1 MSARGLLCSTCLLV
15 GASAAH
21 AQTAVSLP
29 EITVVSPT
37 AVATPAN
44 EVASS
49 VTVITAADIAR
60 MQSRTV
66 TDILMT
72 VPGVQVVQSGSPGSQ
87 TSVFIRGTN
96 SNHVKV
102 LIDGIDVTDT
112 STPSGALDFGHF
124 LASDIQQMEILRGP
138 QSGLYGS
145 DAIGGVISI
154 TTKPGSGPAKVG
166 GYVEGGSFDT
176 FNQGIRLSGSTDRFD
191 YAFNVT
197 HFHAGNTPVTPGY
210 EVPPGGSTVGNYYD
224 NTTLS
229 AKVGA
234 ALSENFRVNLVNRYI
249 DGNLRYSN
257 DDPTTFP
264 GVTYPSQSTYTNKAY
279 YGRAEAIATLL
290 DGRFVNTFGVNY
302 TDYNRTNTDP
312 GLPTDKYWG
321 SRIDFNWRGV
331 FTVMPGQNIVAGL
344 NRQDD
349 RASVPTISSLKTGDT
364 GGFLEWQANFKDR
377 FFFTANIRHDRDDAF
392 GDHTTYRIAPAFIV
406 PVTETKLKA
415 TYGTGFK
422 APTLYELYGVG
433 AFGYVGNPNLK
444 PESSRGYDFGFEQPL
459 WNGRV
464 RFGVTYFHNDISD
477 LITAVFAPVNTYDNV
492 NKAKTYGY
500 EAFVSAELA
509 SNLNGRI
516 DYTRTTAIDAV
527 TGDELLRRPRDKI
540 SAGLVWKPVDRLTI
554 TPSVVYL
561 GQWRDINRSTFVYE
575 YDGNVAI
582 ANLAAEYVINDTITA
597 FGRLDNLF
605 DKRYEDPSGWLQPGF
620 AVYAGLRMTTN

>member
-1 MSARGLLCSTCLLV
+1 MLARGLLCSVFLLA
-15 GASAAH
+15 GAAAAR
-21 AQTAVSLP
+21 AQTAVTLP

-37 AVATPAN
+37 AVPTPAN
-44 EVASS
+44 DVASS

-66 TDILMT
+66 TDILMS
-72 VPGVQVVQSGSPGSQ
+72 VPGVQVVQNGTPGSQ

-112 STPSGALDFGHF
+112 STPSGAVDFGHF
-124 LASDIQQMEILRGP
+124 LASDIQQIEILRGP

-191 YAFNVT
+191 YAFGVT
-197 HFHAGNTPVTPGY
+197 HFHAGDTPVTPAY
-210 EVPPGGSTVGNYYD
+210 EVPAGSHAIGNYYD

-234 ALSENFRVNLVNRYI
+234 ALSENFRINLINRYI
-249 DGNLRYSN
+249 DGKLRYSN

-302 TDYNRTNTDP
+302 TDYNRNNVDP
-312 GLPTDKYWG
+312 GLPADKYWG
-321 SRIDFNWRGV
+321 SRTDYNWRGV
-331 FTVMPGQNIVAGL
+331 FTVMPGQAVVAGF

-364 GGFLEWQANFKDR
+364 GGFVEWQANFKNR
-377 FFFTANIRHDRDDAF
+377 FFFTANIRHDKDDAF

-444 PESSRGYDFGFEQPL
+444 PESSRGYDLGFEQPL

-464 RFGVTYFHNDISD
+464 RFGVTYFHNDITD
-477 LITAVFAPVNTYDNV
+477 LITAVFVPVNTYDNV
-492 NKAKTYGY
+492 GEAKTYGY

-509 SNLNGRI
+509 GNLSGRV

-527 TGDELLRRPRDKI
+527 TGDELLRRPRDKV
-540 SAGLVWKPVDRLTI
+540 SARLVWKPTDRLTI

-561 GQWRDINRSTFVYE
+561 GTWRDINRSTFVYE
-575 YDGNVAI
+575 YDGNVVI
-582 ANLAAEYVINDTITA
+582 ANLAAEYVINDTVTA
-597 FGRLDNLF
+597 FARLDNLF
-605 DKRYEDPSGWLQPGF
+605 NTIYEDPSGWLQPGF
-620 AVYAGLRMTTN
+620 AVYAGLKMTTN

>member
-1 MSARGLLCSTCLLV
+1 MLARGLLWSVFLLA
-15 GASAAH
+15 GAVAAH
-21 AQTAVSLP
+21 AQTSVNLP

-37 AVATPAN
+37 AVPTPAN
-44 EVASS
+44 DVASS
-49 VTVITAADIAR
+49 VTVITADDIAR

-66 TDILMT
+66 TDVLMS
-72 VPGVQVVQSGSPGSQ
+72 VPGVQVVQNGSPGSQ

-112 STPSGALDFGHF
+112 STPSGAIDFGHF
-124 LASDIQQMEILRGP
+124 LASDIQQIEVLRGP

-176 FNQGIRLSGSTDRFD
+176 FNQGVRLSGSTDRFD

-197 HFHAGNTPVTPGY
+197 HFHAGDTPVTPAY
-210 EVPPGGSTVGNYYD
+210 EVPAGSSAIGNDYD

-234 ALSENFRVNLVNRYI
+234 ALSENFRINLINRYI
-249 DGNLRYSN
+249 DGKLRYSN

-302 TDYNRTNTDP
+302 TDYNRNNVDP
-312 GLPTDKYWG
+312 GLPADKYWG
-321 SRIDFNWRGV
+321 SRTEYNWRGV
-331 FTVMPGQNIVAGL
+331 FTVMPGQAVVAGL

-349 RASVPTISSLKTGDT
+349 RASVPMISSLKTGDT
-364 GGFLEWQANFKDR
+364 GGFLEWQANFKNR
-377 FFFTANIRHDRDDAF
+377 FFFTANIRHDKDDAF

-406 PVTETKLKA
+406 PVTETRLKA

-464 RFGVTYFHNDISD
+464 RFGVTYFHNDITD
-477 LITAVFAPVNTYDNV
+477 LITAVFVPVNTYDNV
-492 NKAKTYGY
+492 GEAKTYGY

-509 SNLNGRI
+509 GNLSGRI

-527 TGDELLRRPRDKI
+527 TGDELLRRPRDKV
-540 SAGLVWKPVDRLTI
+540 SASLVWKPMDRLTI
-554 TPSVVYL
+554 TPSVAYL
-561 GQWRDINRSTFVYE
+561 GTWRDINRSTFVYE
-575 YDGNVAI
+575 YNGNVVI
-582 ANLAAEYVINDTITA
+582 ANLAAEYVINDTVTA
-597 FGRLDNLF
+597 FARVDNLF
-605 DKRYEDPSGWLQPGF
+605 NTVYEDPSGWLQPGF
-620 AVYAGLRMTTN
+620 AVYAGLKMTTN